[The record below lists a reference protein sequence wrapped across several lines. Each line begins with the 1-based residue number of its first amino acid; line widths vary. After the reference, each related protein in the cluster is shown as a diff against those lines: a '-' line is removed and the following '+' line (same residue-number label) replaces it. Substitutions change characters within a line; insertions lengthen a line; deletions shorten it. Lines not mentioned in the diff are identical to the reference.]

1 MKQNLIFLNIYN
13 NMENQQPIEKL
24 KCSVFQYSATNYIY
38 YEYNGK
44 NNESESDCKNKY
56 CISLQ
61 NYIFEDENKLPD
73 IISNYFIDD
82 PILDEVS
89 YFASIVWNKI
99 DYVDEDYN
107 PYNYDPDPKFI
118 IYRDDI
124 DNSRINKYL
133 FILNKLEKKFYSPTT
148 HYKHFNPELEKKR
161 LSNIKISNEYKNIIK
176 NITKIMNELS

>member
-1 MKQNLIFLNIYN
+1 
-13 NMENQQPIEKL
+13 MENQQPIEKL
-24 KCSVFQYSATNYIY
+24 KCRVFQYSATNYIY

-44 NNESESDCKNKY
+44 NNESESESDCKNEY
-56 CISLQ
+56 YISLQ

-73 IISNYFIDD
+73 IISNYFIDV

-124 DNSRINKYL
+124 DNSRIN
-133 FILNKLEKKFYSPTT
+133 IYS
-148 HYKHFNPELEKKR
+148 Y
-161 LSNIKISNEYKNIIK
+161 
-176 NITKIMNELS
+176 

>member
-1 MKQNLIFLNIYN
+1 
-13 NMENQQPIEKL
+13 MENQQPIEKL

-73 IISNYFIDD
+73 IISNYFIDE

-89 YFASIVWNKI
+89 
-99 DYVDEDYN
+99 
-107 PYNYDPDPKFI
+107 
-118 IYRDDI
+118 
-124 DNSRINKYL
+124 
-133 FILNKLEKKFYSPTT
+133 
-148 HYKHFNPELEKKR
+148 
-161 LSNIKISNEYKNIIK
+161 
-176 NITKIMNELS
+176 

>member
-1 MKQNLIFLNIYN
+1 
-13 NMENQQPIEKL
+13 MENQQPIEEL
-24 KCSVFQYSATNYIY
+24 KYGVYQYSATNYIY

-44 NNESESDCKNKY
+44 NNESDRDCKKEY

-61 NYIFEDENKLPD
+61 NYIFEDENNLPE

-118 IYRDDI
+118 IYRDDM
-124 DNSRINKYL
+124 DNSRTNKYL
-133 FILNKLEKKFYSPTT
+133 FILNKLEKKFYSSST
-148 HYKHFNPELEKKR
+148 HYKHFNPELEKKNYQI
-161 LSNIKISNEYKNIIK
+161 LKFPMNIKISL
-176 NITKIMNELS
+176 KILLK